1 MKIGYFYPPYYPVT
15 ASCSVHGYCL
25 MQALKKRGHEIL
37 SCAGDGNPD
46 CINFSR
52 SKLGAFRLAHA
63 ADVLYIR
70 ASVFSKLPFATLLKC
85 LRPLS
90 LPVVWEMNA
99 PVEELAATL
108 PEGADHKRLIK
119 KEKRRLKVL
128 ARLADAGIGVSDIV
142 QQYLLHHMGIKKAYC
157 IPNGAL
163 PEAFLP
169 ENIVKTP
176 LEQFSKK
183 FKIIWAGN
191 AKTVWQGIDLIIEAA
206 RQFEQTDPDMLFII
220 ITGESACHFPVL
232 KNLLVL
238 QQVPFTDIQH
248 FLAAADVCL
257 CPYIKKTDQFHNSP
271 LKCFD
276 YMAAGKPVITT
287 ALGQLEKIIQHG
299 TNGIFIDT
307 TVEALKDALRML
319 KADPALRTT
328 LGANARQSA
337 LDYYNWD
344 RVARD
349 TEAVLLDAIKAKSRR
364 PFPRVMLP

>member
-52 SKLGAFRLAHA
+52 SKLGAFRLAHE

-85 LRPLS
+85 IRPLS

-108 PEGADHKRLIK
+108 PASAQPDRIIK
-119 KEKRRLKVL
+119 KEKRRLKIL
-128 ARLADAGIGVSDIV
+128 AKLVDAGIGVSDIL
-142 QQYLLHHMGIKKAYC
+142 QQYLLHHMGIKKAYS
-157 IPNGAL
+157 IPNGSL
-163 PEAFLP
+163 PEAFTP
-169 ENIVKTP
+169 DNIVETP
-176 LEQFSKK
+176 LQQFSDK

-191 AKTVWQGIDLIIEAA
+191 AKIVWQGIDLIVEAA
-206 RQFEQTDPDMLFII
+206 RQLEQTDPDMLFII
-220 ITGESACHFPVL
+220 IAGESAYHFPML

-238 QQVPFTDIQH
+238 QQVPFTDLQH
-248 FLAAADVCL
+248 YLAAADVCL
-257 CPYIKKTDQFHNSP
+257 CPYKNQIMGFYGSS

-276 YMAAGKPVITT
+276 YMAAGKPIITT
-287 ALGQLEKIIQHG
+287 PLGQIKKVISHG
-299 TNGIFIDT
+299 VNGIFIDNS
-307 TVEALKDALRML
+307 VQPLIDSLKMLESDPELR
-319 KADPALRTT
+319 KK
-328 LGANARQSA
+328 LGDNARRSA
-337 LDYYNWD
+337 IEYYNWG
-344 RVARD
+344 RVALE

-364 PFPRVMLP
+364 PFPRVR